1 MLLEL
6 NSRME
11 IVLSLLLF
19 GLTISQGC
27 SPRYAR
33 RNLARKARV
42 EQSSTHPQYP
52 YATAA
57 RAIDGIRSGNS
68 ARYQCSQT
76 DMEENAWW
84 RLELKRSTN
93 IGAVILYNRN
103 DCCFKRLYD
112 AHVLIQEEKH
122 HPGKLC
128 GVVNKFIVFQPSIGF
143 CCHGV
148 TGKFIKI
155 TIPKRK
161 EMLTLCEVV
170 VYGLDGFD
178 IQWIRR

>member
-1 MLLEL
+1 MALQEQLEAKP
-6 NSRME
+6 E
-11 IVLSLLLF
+11 
-19 GLTISQGC
+19 
-27 SPRYAR
+27 
-33 RNLARKARV
+33 K
-42 EQSSTHPQYP
+42 
-52 YATAA
+52 
-57 RAIDGIRSGNS
+57 NS
-68 ARYQCSQT
+68 AEGP
-76 DMEENAWW
+76 EEEQMLRHLRGPTEAEEDDGNCPFSVTQSRRQW
-84 RLELKRSTN
+84 KRSNPKQTRRRL
-93 IGAVILYNRN
+93 GRLFAVELHLPAALQ
-103 DCCFKRLYD
+103 K
-112 AHVLIQEEKH
+112 KH
-122 HPGKLC
+122 GSVSC